1 MRYYL
6 HKLSSSQLLLARG
19 NGRERERWKEIDHSD
34 EKHGYCMHTARA
46 AAGKMEKGNNLPL
59 ELDGMSGL
67 ELIR

>member
-1 MRYYL
+1 ME
-6 HKLSSSQLLLARG
+6 
-19 NGRERERWKEIDHSD
+19 ERERWKEIDHSD
-34 EKHGYCMHTARA
+34 EKHGCCMHTARA